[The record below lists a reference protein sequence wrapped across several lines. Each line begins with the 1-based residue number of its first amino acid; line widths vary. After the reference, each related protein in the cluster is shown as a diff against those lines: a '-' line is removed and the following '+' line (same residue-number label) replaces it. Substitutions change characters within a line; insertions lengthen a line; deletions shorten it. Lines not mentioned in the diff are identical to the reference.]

1 MPSEDGKHNIRGSY
15 ESVTNAGLAYCLYKY
30 AEKKGIRS
38 LRVSDFYSAE
48 CTSGPYKVLGISKAV
63 FTNALKSLNS
73 SANRVLIAELSMGL
87 DSITLREDLDAISCL
102 QSLIE

>member
-1 MPSEDGKHNIRGSY
+1 MHEMIGK
-15 ESVTNAGLAYCLYKY
+15 AYLFAAVGVK
-30 AEKKGIRS
+30 
-38 LRVSDFYSAE
+38 
-48 CTSGPYKVLGISKAV
+48 CTSGPYKVLGINKAV